1 MAPVFA
7 RLLSVACI
15 AVTASGYST
24 RGAHVRLSAAN
35 ETKNAWHKDMGTGL
49 AKEHNVDTRAGQ
61 TNATASY
68 ESVMDRTDSDT
79 RNPYDDLAEYEPT
92 FVTKKGQSDTAK
104 AQDDEV
110 KKSAEGDK
118 VREDDVEKRARE
130 DKENVAKKTEAGGEE
145 TPVEK
150 PKKKEDKTWVE
161 ETTGDVKDVFRSGA
175 AAQAHAAV
183 VSILAAVFVAAQ
195 L

>member
-1 MAPVFA
+1 
-7 RLLSVACI
+7 
-15 AVTASGYST
+15 
-24 RGAHVRLSAAN
+24 
-35 ETKNAWHKDMGTGL
+35 MGTGL

-79 RNPYDDLAEYEPT
+79 NNPYDDYEPT
-92 FVTKKGQSDTAK
+92 FVTKKGQSNTAK

-110 KKSAEGDK
+110 KKSAQGDK

-150 PKKKEDKTWVE
+150 PKKEEKKTWFNK
-161 ETTGDVKDVFRSGA
+161 TTGDVKDVFGSGA
-175 AAQAHAAV
+175 KVQAHATV
-183 VSILAAVFVAAQ
+183 VSMLAAVFVVARS
-195 L
+195 